1 MHIQVNIVRVPAERQ
16 QQGSEGVGKKEEEEE
31 ERTSVEEVGGERAE
45 AEASRESEERVLVT
59 LNGSDHK
66 GIVHAVA
73 SVLSDMSFDIE
84 TADVCT
90 SDGIAF
96 DHFVC
101 VPPKR
106 MAKVEASDLQKLI
119 ESRMRLYA
127 DFKVSGLLLT
137 RPIRQT
143 RATEVWEGEWGSTR
157 VAVKVVGQRATP
169 EDMEMLREETRMWKQ
184 LRHPHVCPF
193 YGVASFNGGQIGI
206 VMEICACS
214 LSDRIHS
221 NARLRK
227 GIKIRWMLEL
237 ASALAHVHSID
248 IMHRDVKPANVLLD
262 DLDRIRLADFGLAR
276 MTSGE
281 LCHSTGETG
290 TYKYMA
296 PEVVRS
302 EPYSF
307 ACDMFS
313 FAITCWELFRR
324 EQPFASLTPVQTAC
338 GIASGLRPKGKASP
352 DEIDSLLC
360 LCWDQDPLSRL
371 TSQQAMDKLMRIER
385 KVKVRFGMR
394 GNTR

>member
-1 MHIQVNIVRVPAERQ
+1 
-16 QQGSEGVGKKEEEEE
+16 
-31 ERTSVEEVGGERAE
+31 
-45 AEASRESEERVLVT
+45 
-59 LNGSDHK
+59 
-66 GIVHAVA
+66 
-73 SVLSDMSFDIE
+73 MSFDIE
-84 TADVCT
+84 TAEVYT
-90 SDGIAF
+90 RDGIAF

-137 RPIRQT
+137 RPIRQA
-143 RATEVWEGEWGSTR
+143 RATEVWEGAWGSTR

-169 EDMEMLREETRMWKQ
+169 DDMEMLREETRMWKQ

-193 YGVASFNGGQIGI
+193 YGVACFHGGQIGI
-206 VMEICACS
+206 VMELCACS
-214 LSDRIHS
+214 LADRIHS
-221 NARLRK
+221 SVRLRK
-227 GIKIRWMLEL
+227 GVKIRWMLEL
-237 ASALAHVHSID
+237 ACALAHVHSMD

-262 DLDRIRLADFGLAR
+262 GLDRIRLADFGLAR

-307 ACDMFS
+307 ACDVFS
-313 FAITCWELFRR
+313 FSITCWELSRR
-324 EQPFASLTPVQTAC
+324 EKPFASLTPVQTAC

-352 DEIDSLLC
+352 DEIDSLVC

-385 KVKVRFGMR
+385 KTKVRFGMSAW
-394 GNTR
+394 